1 MRSCCRISLVTA
13 AAFVAVG
20 CFTAGG
26 SPPPEDEPL
35 KAASACLGEN
45 SRPQTTDA
53 GKASVKK
60 GGTIAI
66 RIESEPGTLLSMY
79 SMNPVVRHIA
89 DHDVLEALVSM
100 DSITGQVVPELAKSW
115 EVDSKEG
122 IYTFHLTP
130 DARWHDGKPVVSRD
144 VKFTFDQLLD
154 PVGGAVIRGDYLDI
168 MRVETPDD
176 LTVSIHLDSHR
187 PGFLESLSRL
197 PILPSHIF
205 KNEVVPSH
213 ATARAPIGSGPF
225 KFGSWKTGNFI
236 EIVRNPDWRNA
247 PPALDRIIYRVVPD
261 NRVAIG
267 LFRGGDLDIVT
278 NAGYVDPKKIDGGW
292 VMTYSLSRFEAWVY
306 NVSRPVFSDSLT
318 RRAVGSL
325 IDRETIRRSVFRCL
339 SKIVDSPWPHTE
351 IRDDEE
357 ISSVAYDPAGA
368 RAMLAAAGWADDDG
382 DGVLERGG
390 VALEFTLLLTDTGR
404 DTRRAVM
411 VIQQDLTRAGINMRI
426 LTVSRGGYSERLREH
441 RFDATTV
448 TISNRRPFD
457 PTPLFHSSGISTGT
471 NIGLFR
477 DGEIDTLLESIAA
490 QRDPDARLALMR
502 KFEAKL
508 AIEQPVTF
516 TFRPVHLVI
525 VRDGITGFS
534 ISDEWID
541 EGALALIDPLGDSP

>member
-1 MRSCCRISLVTA
+1 MAVVTA
-13 AAFVAVG
+13 AAFVAAG
-20 CFTAGG
+20 CFTTGG
-26 SPPPEDEPL
+26 SPPSGDEPSE
-35 KAASACLGEN
+35 AVSACLGEN
-45 SRPQTTDA
+45 NRPPMADT

-79 SMNPVVRHIA
+79 SLNPVVRHIA

-100 DSITGQVVPELAKSW
+100 DSLTGQVVPELAKSW

-122 IYTFHLTP
+122 IYIFHLTP

-144 VKFTFDQLLD
+144 VKFTFDRLLD
-154 PVGGAVIRGDYLDI
+154 PVGGAVLRGDYLDI

-176 LTVSIHLDSHR
+176 LTVSIHLDRPR

-197 PILPSHIF
+197 PILPSHVF

-213 ATARAPIGSGPF
+213 ATARAPVGSGPF

-236 EIVRNPDWRNA
+236 EIVRNPDWRNE

-267 LFRGGDLDIVT
+267 LFRGGDLDMVT
-278 NAGYVDPKKIDGGW
+278 NAGYVDPEKIEGGW
-292 VMTYSLSRFEAWVY
+292 VMTYPLSRFEAWVY
-306 NVSRPVFSDSLT
+306 NVSRPVFSDRLT

-339 SKIVDSPWPHTE
+339 SEIVDSPWPHTE

-357 ISSVAYDPAGA
+357 ISPVAYDPAGA
-368 RAMLAAAGWADDDG
+368 RAMLASAGWADDDG

-390 VALEFTLLLTDTGR
+390 VALEFTLLLTDTDR

-411 VIQQDLTRAGINMRI
+411 VIQQDLTRAGIDMRI
-426 LTVSRGGYSERLREH
+426 LTVSPGGYSERLREH
-441 RFDATTV
+441 RFDATVV
-448 TISNRRPFD
+448 TNSNRRPFD
-457 PTPLFHSSGISTGT
+457 PTPMFHSSGISTGT
-471 NIGLFR
+471 NMGLFS

-490 QRDPDARLALMR
+490 QRDPDERRALMR
-502 KFEAKL
+502 KFDAKL

-516 TFRPVHLVI
+516 TFRPVRLVI
-525 VRDGITGFS
+525 VRDGISGVR
-534 ISDEWID
+534 IRDEWID
-541 EGALALIDPLGDSP
+541 EGALAFIDPLRGSP